1 MTLKEK
7 ICKIER
13 YSYVTTTDIN
23 MHESKKTKRGVNII
37 VTIILAVIVAAFVGA
52 SVGYVMRKRTAES
65 QIGSAEAEAKR
76 IVDDAAQ
83 RGETKKKEALLEAK
97 EDIHRLRQELDRET
111 KERRSELQR
120 QERRVVQK
128 EENLDRKLDSIEK
141 REESLSRKEARLDK
155 SQAAVNEMHEQQKA
169 ELERISGLTAEEART
184 TLMAEAEEEL
194 KHEKAMKIKE
204 YEQQVKDESDKKARE
219 ILSTAIQ
226 RCAADHVAETTV
238 SVVALPNDEMK
249 GRIIG
254 REGRNIR
261 TLETLTGID
270 LIIDDTPEAVILS
283 GFDPVRRE
291 IARIALEKLIQD
303 GRIHPARIEEMV
315 EKAKREVDQRIKEAG
330 EQATFETGVH
340 GLHPELVRL
349 LGRLRYRTSYGQN
362 VLNHSIEVAHL
373 AGVMAAELGCDVML
387 AKRGGLLHDIGKA
400 IDHEVEGSHTTIGAD
415 IARKYRESKDVINAI
430 LSHHGD
436 VEATSVESV
445 LVSAADAVSAARPCA
460 RRESLESYLKRLKS
474 LEGIAES
481 FDGVERCFAIQAGRE
496 IRVMVKP
503 DKVDDAEA
511 AALAH
516 NIVKKIE
523 DELEYP
529 GQIKATVIRETR
541 VVDYAK

>member
-1 MTLKEK
+1 MNT
-7 ICKIER
+7 
-13 YSYVTTTDIN
+13 
-23 MHESKKTKRGVNII
+23 II
-37 VTIILAVIVAAFVGA
+37 VTILAVIIAVIVGGA
-52 SVGYVMRKRTAES
+52 VGYMARKRSAEA
-65 QIGSAEAEAKR
+65 QIGSAEQEALKIVSDAEAK
-76 IVDDAAQ
+76 
-83 RGETKKKEALLEAK
+83 GEARKKELMLEAK
-97 EDIHRLRQELDRET
+97 EDIHRLRQELDRDT
-111 KERRSELQR
+111 KERRNEVSR

-128 EENLDRKLDSIEK
+128 EENLDRKLESVEK
-141 REESLSRKEARLDK
+141 KEEQLARKESRIDK
-155 SQAAVNEMHEQQKA
+155 TQQAVDEMHAKQKT
-169 ELERISGLTAEEART
+169 ELERISGLTSDEAKT
-184 TLMAEAEEEL
+184 ILMAETEEEL
-194 KHEKAMKIKE
+194 KHEKAVKIKE
-204 YEQQVKDESDKKARE
+204 YEQQTKDEADKKARD
-219 ILSTAIQ
+219 ILSIAIQ

-291 IARIALEKLIQD
+291 VARIALEKLIQD

-315 EKAKREVDQRIKEAG
+315 EKAKREVDIRIKEAG
-330 EQATFETGVH
+330 EQATFDTGVH
-340 GLHPELVRL
+340 GLHPELVKL

-362 VLNHSIEVAHL
+362 VLDHSIEVSHL
-373 AGVMAAELGCDVML
+373 AGTMAAELGCDVML

-400 IDHEVEGSHTTIGAD
+400 IDHEVEGSHTSIGAD
-415 IARKYRESKDVINAI
+415 LARKFRESKDVINCIA
-430 LSHHGD
+430 SHHGD
-436 VEATSVESV
+436 CEASCVEAV
-445 LVSAADAVSAARPCA
+445 LVAAADAVSAARPGA
-460 RRESLESYLKRLKS
+460 RRESLESYLKRLKR
-474 LEGIAES
+474 LEEIAES

-503 DKVDDAEA
+503 DKVDDAGA

-516 NIVKKIE
+516 DIVKKIE
-523 DELEYP
+523 EELEYP

>member
-1 MTLKEK
+1 MN
-7 ICKIER
+7 
-13 YSYVTTTDIN
+13 D
-23 MHESKKTKRGVNII
+23 I
-37 VTIILAVIVAAFVGA
+37 VTIILAVIVAVAVGA
-52 SVGYVMRKRTAES
+52 GAGYFMRKSTAEAR
-65 QIGSAEAEAKR
+65 IGSAEEEARRIVAEAEEK
-76 IVDDAAQ
+76 
-83 RGETKKKEALLEAK
+83 GETKKKEAMIEAK

-128 EENLDRKLDSIEK
+128 EENLDHKLDSIEK
-141 REESLSRKEARLDK
+141 REEALSRKESRLDRC
-155 SQAAVNEMHEQQKA
+155 QAAIDEIHAKQKE
-169 ELERISGLTAEEART
+169 ELERISSLTAEEARIR
-184 TLMAEAEEEL
+184 LMEEAEAEL
-194 KHEKAMKIKE
+194 KHEKAIKIKE
-204 YEQQVKDESDKKARE
+204 YEQQTKDEAEKKARE
-219 ILSTAIQ
+219 ILSVAIQ

-238 SVVALPNDEMK
+238 SVVELPNDEMK

-291 IARIALEKLIQD
+291 VARIALEKLIQD

-315 EKAKREVDQRIKEAG
+315 EKAKREVDQRIREAG
-330 EQATFETGVH
+330 EQATFDTGVH
-340 GLHPELVRL
+340 GIHPELIKL

-362 VLNHSIEVAHL
+362 VLDHSIEVSHL

-400 IDHEVEGSHTTIGAD
+400 IDREVEGPHVTIGAD
-415 IARKYRESKDVINAI
+415 LARKYRESKDVINAI
-430 LSHHGD
+430 EGHHGD
-436 VEATSVESV
+436 VEPTCVESV
-445 LVSAADAVSAARPCA
+445 LVAAADAVSAARPGA
-460 RRESLESYLKRLKS
+460 RRESLESYLKRLKN
-474 LEGIAES
+474 LEDIAES

-503 DKVDDAEA
+503 DKMDDAES

-516 NIVKKIE
+516 NIVKRIE

>member
-1 MTLKEK
+1 MNT
-7 ICKIER
+7 
-13 YSYVTTTDIN
+13 
-23 MHESKKTKRGVNII
+23 II
-37 VTIILAVIVAAFVGA
+37 VTILAVIIAVIIGA
-52 SVGYVMRKRTAES
+52 GAGYTARKRSAEA
-65 QIGSAEAEAKR
+65 QIGSAEAEAVK
-76 IVDDAAQ
+76 IVSDAEEKAEA
-83 RGETKKKEALLEAK
+83 RKKELMLEAK
-97 EDIHRLRQELDRET
+97 EDIHRLRQELDRDT
-111 KERRSELQR
+111 KERRNEISR

-128 EENLDRKLDSIEK
+128 EENLDRKLESVEK
-141 REESLSRKEARLDK
+141 KEEQLARKESRIDK
-155 SQAAVNEMHEQQKA
+155 TQQAVDEMHEKQKT
-169 ELERISGLTAEEART
+169 ELERISGLTSDEAKNI
-184 TLMAEAEEEL
+184 LMAETEEEL
-194 KHEKAMKIKE
+194 KHEKAVKIKE
-204 YEQQVKDESDKKARE
+204 YEQQTRDEADKKARD
-219 ILSTAIQ
+219 ILSIAIQ

-315 EKAKREVDQRIKEAG
+315 EKAKREVDLRIKEAG
-330 EQATFETGVH
+330 EQATFDTGVH
-340 GLHPELVRL
+340 GLHPELVKL

-362 VLNHSIEVAHL
+362 VLDHSVEVSHL
-373 AGVMAAELGCDVML
+373 AGTMAAELGCDVML

-400 IDHEVEGSHTTIGAD
+400 IDHEVEGSHTSIGAD
-415 IARKYRESKDVINAI
+415 LAKKFRESKDVISCIA
-430 LSHHGD
+430 SHHGD
-436 VEATSVESV
+436 CEPTCVEAV
-445 LVSAADAVSAARPCA
+445 LVAAADAVSAARPGA
-460 RRESLESYLKRLKS
+460 RRESLESYLKRLKR
-474 LEGIAES
+474 LEEIAES

-503 DKVDDAEA
+503 DKVDDAGA

-516 NIVKKIE
+516 DITKKIE

-529 GQIKATVIRETR
+529 GQIKVTVIRETR
-541 VVDYAK
+541 SVDYAK